1 MEEKLSQI
9 EKKLAEIEIKMDR
22 VLASS
27 EKMRKYFL
35 WTLVVTIAVIVIP
48 LLFLPFAI
56 SSLLQNLNTA
66 LNFAYC
72 ERCLFSARIT
82 LFL

>member
-9 EKKLAEIEIKMDR
+9 EKKLAEMEIKMDH
-22 VLASS
+22 VFASS

-35 WTLVVTIAVIVIP
+35 WALIVTAVVIVVP
-48 LLFLPFAI
+48 LIFLPFAV

-66 LNFAYC
+66 LNF
-72 ERCLFSARIT
+72 
-82 LFL
+82 